1 MTNGFPS
8 FNLLTRCAG
17 LGVAAGMR
25 SQMPFAL
32 LAVAANR
39 GDFAVGAGRPLSLLR
54 SRRALV
60 GLGLAAGGELIGDK
74 LPKTP
79 SRLEPVPLAGR
90 LAIGGAAG
98 AALARQGSGSL
109 GLGAGM
115 GSAGA
120 AIGAYAGYH
129 LRALA
134 GEKTGLPDLVWAV
147 VEDVLA
153 IVVGASAVGL
163 WED

>member
-1 MTNGFPS
+1 MTHGVPS
-8 FNLLTRCAG
+8 FNLLARCAG
-17 LGVAAGMR
+17 LGVVAGMR
-25 SQMPFAL
+25 SQLPFAL

-39 GDFAVGAGRPLSLLR
+39 GDFAAGAGRPLSWLR
-54 SRRALV
+54 SRRALA

-98 AALARQGSGSL
+98 AALARQGDWSL
-109 GLGAGM
+109 GLGAGL

-120 AIGAYAGYH
+120 ALGAYAGYH

-134 GEKTGLPDLVWAV
+134 GQKTGLPDPVWAV
-147 VEDVLA
+147 VEDVVAVAL
-153 IVVGASAVGL
+153 GASAVGL
-163 WED
+163 REG